1 MISDP
6 PEHPGTRAEFR
17 ERNGVGRVRFALAD
31 GGEVE
36 DAIEVE
42 KDDPSAAGACRTD
55 SHLVAR
61 DFKSGRDAIERHPT
75 L

>member
-1 MISDP
+1 
-6 PEHPGTRAEFR
+6 
-17 ERNGVGRVRFALAD
+17 VRFALAD